1 MRTLVFLLIL
11 ANLLFFAWTQGYFG
25 TPSNPDTLRVS
36 QQLLADRVRIAA
48 RSEAEADVFKPVK
61 PVKPVTMSEKKAP
74 DVCLLLAELSI
85 ADSERVEGRL
95 AEALPA
101 FRAQRMV
108 VEGRSTYWVF
118 IPPLSN
124 KQDADNKVAEL
135 KRLGFSDTFVVHES
149 GPNNRAISLGLFSSA
164 ETATAQLTALRGKG
178 VKVARIA
185 ERTSK
190 GTSVSLELTGPD
202 TQVDALRQVITEV
215 LPSGKPVTC
224 KPPLPAT

>member
-118 IPPLSN
+118 IPPLAN

-135 KRLGFSDTFVVHES
+135 KRLGLSDPFVVHES

-164 ETATAQLTALRGKG
+164 ETATTQLAALRGKG
-178 VKVARIA
+178 VKTARVA
-185 ERTSK
+185 ERNVK
-190 GTSVSLELTGPD
+190 GASVSLELTGPEA
-202 TQVDALRQVITEV
+202 QVDALRQVITEA
-215 LPSGKPVTC
+215 LPQGKPVAC
-224 KPPLPAT
+224 KTPSPAT